1 MHRHTGLHHVRG
13 DDVVERVSCQ
23 LVTLAVS
30 NQHFATDDPD
40 DGEEDGEE
48 EDDDGDYGDDPDDGE
63 EDVDGDKC
71 AN

>member
-1 MHRHTGLHHVRG
+1 MHHHTGLHVRG
-13 DDVVERVSCQ
+13 DDVAERVSCQ

-40 DGEEDGEE
+40 DR
-48 EDDDGDYGDDPDDGE
+48 E
-63 EDVDGDKC
+63 EDVDGDAWEDDKY

>member
-40 DGEEDGEE
+40 DR
-48 EDDDGDYGDDPDDGE
+48 E
-63 EDVDGDKC
+63 EDVDGDAWEDDKY